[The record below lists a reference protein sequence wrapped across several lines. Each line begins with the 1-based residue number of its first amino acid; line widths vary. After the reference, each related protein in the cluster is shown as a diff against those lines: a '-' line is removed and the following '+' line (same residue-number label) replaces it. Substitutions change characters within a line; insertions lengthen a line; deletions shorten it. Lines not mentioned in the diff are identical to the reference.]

1 MLSRIFICLLISL
14 AAMADVS
21 AHEGI
26 MFRSGP
32 LDALHAEASREKKWV
47 IVDFTASWCEPCRR
61 MEATTF
67 PDAELGRYVNDRF
80 VAGQVD
86 TDLPAGKAI
95 AAQLGIKA
103 YPTIIIFDE
112 RGREVRRIT
121 GYRSATGL
129 LRELQPLENLQ

>member
-1 MLSRIFICLLISL
+1 MFSRIFIGLLFLL
-14 AAMADVS
+14 AATAEVP
-21 AHEGI
+21 AHEGVL
-26 MFRSGP
+26 FRSGP
-32 LDALHAEASREKKWV
+32 LDALQAEAGRENKWL
-47 IVDFTASWCEPCRR
+47 IVDFTASWCEPCQR
-61 MEATTF
+61 MEAGTF
-67 PDAELGRYVNDRF
+67 PDAELGRYVNGRF

-86 TDLPAGKAI
+86 TDLASGKAI